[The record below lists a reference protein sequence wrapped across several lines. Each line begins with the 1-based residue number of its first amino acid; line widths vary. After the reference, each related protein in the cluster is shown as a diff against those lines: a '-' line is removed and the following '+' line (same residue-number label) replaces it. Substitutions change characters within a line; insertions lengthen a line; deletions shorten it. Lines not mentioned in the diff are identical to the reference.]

1 MGAQILRDQYTGPL
15 VRSTELGNVIHL
27 FRDAL
32 AGKRDRDDRL
42 ATSQQIA
49 EDMRR
54 PAAGSKLL
62 AAQGYA
68 SALDDVD
75 VHRSSPEYRNTLA
88 IGDARCCPPGPN
100 TSVYCTVDGRRIC
113 DYDRIGGMSD
123 DVNGQAVFTVT
134 PQPSA
139 SFAWWRPKLVRG
151 FAIDV
156 TNPSIPRWEGDF
168 VTVLT
173 IGDHPVEGFNT
184 APTIA
189 VRQGVH
195 LGDYVTPDVTGI
207 PVGWA
212 DLSNTANANQL
223 VFSGISLW
231 QAGVHQ
237 FVFLSVMGNPL
248 KNGEVRRCHPES
260 VPVPPMTGNGSS
272 TGNYRAPGQGSR
284 PM

>member
-1 MGAQILRDQYTGPL
+1 MTSPVLQDQYTGPL

-32 AGKRDRDDRL
+32 EGKQGEERT
-42 ATSQQIA
+42 ATGLQIA

-54 PAAGSKLL
+54 PAASSKLL

-68 SALDDVD
+68 SALDQVE
-75 VHRSSPEYRNTLA
+75 VHRSSLEYRNELLA
-88 IGDARCCPPGPN
+88 VGDARCCPPGPN
-100 TSVYCTVDGRRIC
+100 AGVYCTVDGRRIC

-123 DVNGQAVFTVT
+123 DVNGQAAFTVS

-139 SFAWWRPKLVRG
+139 SWAWWRPKLVRS

-168 VTVLT
+168 VTILT

-184 APTIA
+184 AATITA
-189 VRQGVH
+189 RQGTH

-207 PVGWA
+207 PVGWP
-212 DLSNTANANQL
+212 DVSNTANANQL
-223 VFSGISLW
+223 TFSGISFW

-237 FVFLSVMGNPL
+237 FVFLSIMGNPI
-248 KNGEVRRCHPES
+248 KNGELRRCHPDS
-260 VPVPPMTGNGSS
+260 VPVPPVPGGN
-272 TGNYRAPGQGSR
+272 GNYRNPGQGSR